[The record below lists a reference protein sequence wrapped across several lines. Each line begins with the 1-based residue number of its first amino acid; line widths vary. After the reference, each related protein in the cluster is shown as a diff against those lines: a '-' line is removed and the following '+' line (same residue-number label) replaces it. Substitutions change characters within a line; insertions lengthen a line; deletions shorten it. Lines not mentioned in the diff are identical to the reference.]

1 MSDKRH
7 LNLGPTVLTRRKRC
21 RGVCR
26 AEVAFAAFA
35 LAAGVSIGFTAWFY
49 VVKSREDRQQ
59 WEMMHRIEAEQRL
72 LLRIQEE
79 IKRIAE
85 RRGGLLRE
93 IEPLGESP

>member
-7 LNLGPTVLTRRKRC
+7 LNLAPTVLTRRKRC
-21 RGVCR
+21 RGVCL

-85 RRGGLLRE
+85 RRDGLLRE
-93 IEPLGESP
+93 IEALGESP